1 MRYDTFTRGIYTS
14 YRASFDR
21 TPAAAL
27 SVVLVVMTILLVAA
41 EARTRGRAGHA
52 RTGAGTARP
61 AVPVPL
67 GRWRIPA
74 LAWCTAV
81 TAVAVVTPLA
91 TLGYWLAVGTPRPGT
106 RPGSSTRPAPPSAS
120 PPPVPPSPHSSHC
133 PWG

>member
-52 RTGAGTARP
+52 RTGTGTARP
-61 AVPVPL
+61 AVPAPL
-67 GRWRIPA
+67 GRWRTPA
-74 LAWCTAV
+74 LAWCTMVA
-81 TAVAVVTPLA
+81 AVAVLMPLA
-91 TLGYWLAVGTPRPGT
+91 TLGYWLAAGNSAT
-106 RPGSSTRPAPPSAS
+106 RVTE
-120 PPPVPPSPHSSHC
+120 PVYQRLLAWSKL
-133 PWG
+133 